1 MPRRWQGATHTWS
14 QRAPSALVDRM
25 DDAAIDAGIDRSEW
39 VRQACERDL
48 ARRPATGRWITIA
61 NDLGRAGV
69 PSETIDALVRW
80 VEDGGDEVP
89 PAWVEMLTRWL
100 ANR

>member
-39 VRQACERDL
+39 VRQA
-48 ARRPATGRWITIA
+48 
-61 NDLGRAGV
+61 
-69 PSETIDALVRW
+69 
-80 VEDGGDEVP
+80 
-89 PAWVEMLTRWL
+89 
-100 ANR
+100 